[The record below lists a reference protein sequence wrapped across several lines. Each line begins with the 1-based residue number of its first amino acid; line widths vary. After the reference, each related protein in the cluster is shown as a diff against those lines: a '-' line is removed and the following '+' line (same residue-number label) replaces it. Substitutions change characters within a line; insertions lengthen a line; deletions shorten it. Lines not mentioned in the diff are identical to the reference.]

1 MKWTAQQKMTVHCE
15 GLIELNWTCALLTCV
30 LVSCGLQIF
39 NLCISLIN
47 LSLND
52 WRMDTWTKIRLMEW
66 TFWRS
71 LWRKLQ
77 GKKGKKEKHLKP
89 SINSSDIFFPIP
101 RKKTSIR
108 SLSDIRRRV
117 LQKIYCSNCKRNLLL
132 QQKAEFLL
140 SQFVRFITGYVFFL
154 IVFFLVGAIPDNRL
168 KLIFSVGIS
177 TTVEPLLSGPL
188 LSGQTL
194 FGGQG
199 PKSGWH
205 CNKILYSTAT
215 SISSRGQLLAV
226 PRVVFFC
233 FILPLNGQ
241 GRVVR
246 KPVNVNVN

>member
-1 MKWTAQQKMTVHCE
+1 MKWTAQPKMTVHCE

-52 WRMDTWTKIRLMEW
+52 WRMNTWTKIRLMEW
-66 TFWRS
+66 TFWPS

-89 SINSSDIFFPIP
+89 SINSSDIFFPLP

-132 QQKAEFLL
+132 QQKTEFLL

-154 IVFFLVGAIPDNRL
+154 IVFFVVGAIPDNRL

-188 LSGQTL
+188 LSGQPL
-194 FGGQG
+194 FGG
-199 PKSGWH
+199 
-205 CNKILYSTAT
+205 
-215 SISSRGQLLAV
+215 
-226 PRVVFFC
+226 
-233 FILPLNGQ
+233 
-241 GRVVR
+241 
-246 KPVNVNVN
+246 